1 MTKLNTLT
9 AADLKRRGMV
19 AIEDGLRHGPLHLVK
34 RNKPA
39 AVVLTEAEYQRLS
52 AGESTKPLAG
62 MTAMQWLLASK
73 PTAKRSKRQ
82 IDADIKAGRDW

>member
-34 RNKPA
+34 RNKPT

-52 AGESTKPLAG
+52 SGEATKPQAG

-73 PTAKRSKRQ
+73 PTGARSKRQ
-82 IDADIKAGRDW
+82 IDAALKAGRDW